1 MVLLFIGA
9 KFIFA
14 MEPWQQMSMNP
25 LEQFAITQ
33 YASINVGSFELAVTN
48 QAIWVMGA
56 ALFTSIL
63 LLVSS
68 RKRAM
73 IPSRMQSFAEM
84 TYELIEGMI
93 TSTSGREG
101 LKYLPLVMTLMLFI
115 ATINLLGMVPGSY
128 TSTSQMAVCGALAL
142 MVFALVWII
151 GFARHG
157 LHFFSLFLP
166 AGTPLW
172 LAPLIIPL
180 EMISFFARPFTLT
193 VRLAANMMAGHMLL
207 KIFAGFAV
215 MLAGLG
221 ATGIIGAMIP
231 GLVLV
236 ALTGFEIFVALLQA
250 YIFTILAC
258 VYLNDAINL
267 H

>member
-1 MVLLFIGA
+1 MAID
-9 KFIFA
+9 
-14 MEPWQQMSMNP
+14 P
-25 LEQFAITQ
+25 LEQFAIKQLGT
-33 YASINVGSFELAVTN
+33 INVMGAEIAVTN
-48 QAIWVMGA
+48 QALWVMAGA
-56 ALFTSIL
+56 VLISSFLMIA
-63 LLVSS
+63 S

-73 IPSRMQSFAEM
+73 IPGRLQSFAEM
-84 TYELIEGMI
+84 TFEMVQGMV

-101 LKYLPLVMTLMLFI
+101 LKYLPFVFTLMLFI
-115 ATINLLGMVPGSY
+115 TTSNLLGMIPGSY
-128 TSTSQMAVCGALAL
+128 TSTSQLAVCGALAL
-142 MVFALVWII
+142 AVFLMVWVI

-157 LHFFSLFLP
+157 FHFLSLFLP

-172 LAPLIIPL
+172 LAPLIVPL
-180 EMISFFARPFTLT
+180 ELISFFARPFTLT

-221 ATGIIGAMIP
+221 IGGIVGAIIP
-231 GLVLV
+231 GFVLV
-236 ALTGFEIFVALLQA
+236 ALTGFEIFVAVLQA